1 MLLSSTSTPAE
12 MPRAGRSRMLT
23 VWWAHWPVVAAGIA
37 GEVAIDHPAIVIRAN
52 RVVACSPAAA
62 TSGVS
67 VGLRRRVAQQR
78 CPEAALLDHQPDRD
92 ARVFEA
98 VVGAVNELTPR
109 LEVVEPGWLC
119 VEARGPSRYF
129 GGDERLGAR
138 LVAVIGEVVGSG
150 DLTGL
155 GIGVADGRFAS
166 AVAARLAV
174 DAPARTMVIR
184 PGSSAA
190 FLASQPVAWLQETG
204 EVDADLVSLFA
215 RLGLSTLGS
224 VAELTGADVAD
235 RFGPPGALAHRLATG
250 NDDRPS
256 LATEPAQHRHA
267 ERVFDEPVEQLQPL
281 AFVGKQLADQLTA
294 ELALSGLV
302 CTRLVVTAESDH
314 GERSERVW
322 FRARGLS
329 AEAMVER
336 IRWQL
341 DGWIAKPGAL
351 SAGIVLLRLDADE
364 VRHDGGDQLR
374 LWGGVSAA
382 DERAVRTIARLT
394 GIAGEESVR
403 VPAWQGGRLPGDRYR
418 WVPAATTDL
427 TDPDD
432 TASRLRP
439 DTTNVGPWPGALPAP
454 SPAVVVGADGDDVP
468 AVVADE
474 HGHPVVVGGRGEL
487 SAQPATLTIDSGPPL
502 PIIRWAGPWPLDER
516 WWDTHRRRRVARFQV
531 VTADGAAHLVV
542 VERRQ
547 WRVLASYS

>member
-1 MLLSSTSTPAE
+1 
-12 MPRAGRSRMLT
+12 MLT

-37 GEVAIDHPAIVIRAN
+37 GEVAIDYPAIVVRAN
-52 RVVACSPAAA
+52 RVVACSPAATA
-62 TSGVS
+62 AGVTI
-67 VGLRRRVAQQR
+67 GLRRRVAQQR

-129 GGDERLGAR
+129 GGDERLSER
-138 LVAVIGEVVGSG
+138 LVAIIDDAVGGGG
-150 DLTGL
+150 DLAGL

-174 DAPARTMVIR
+174 DAPTRTMVIR

-224 VAELTGADVAD
+224 IAELTGADVAD
-235 RFGPPGALAHRLATG
+235 RFGPPGALAHRLASG
-250 NDDRPS
+250 DDERPS
-256 LATEPAQHRHA
+256 QATEPAQHRHA
-267 ERVFDEPVEQLQPL
+267 ERAFDDPVEQLQPL

-294 ELALSGLV
+294 ELTLSGMV

-322 FRARGLS
+322 FRGRGLS

-341 DGWIAKPGAL
+341 DGWMAKPGAL

-382 DERAVRTIARLT
+382 DERAVRTVARLT
-394 GIAGEESVR
+394 GLAGEESVR
-403 VPAWQGGRLPGDRYR
+403 VPAWRGGRLPGDRYR
-418 WVPAATTDL
+418 WVPATTTDL

-454 SPAVVVGADGDDVP
+454 SPAVVIDADGDGVA

-474 HGHPVVVGGRGEL
+474 HGRPVVVGGRGEL
-487 SAQPATLTIDSGPPL
+487 SGQPATLTIDNGPPQ
-502 PIIRWAGPWPLDER
+502 PIVRWAGPWPLDER
-516 WWDTHRRRRVARFQV
+516 WWDTSRHRRVARFQV
-531 VTADGAAHLVV
+531 VTADGSAHLVV

-547 WRVLASYS
+547 WRILASYA

>member
-1 MLLSSTSTPAE
+1 
-12 MPRAGRSRMLT
+12 MLT

-37 GEVAIDHPAIVIRAN
+37 GEVAIDHPAIVVRAN

-62 TSGVS
+62 AAGVS

-92 ARVFEA
+92 ARVFED
-98 VVGAVNELTPR
+98 VVVAVNELTPR

-119 VEARGPSRYF
+119 VEALGPSRYF
-129 GGDERLGAR
+129 GGDERLGER
-138 LVAVIGEVVGSG
+138 LVAVIGDAVGGG
-150 DLTGL
+150 DLAGL

-224 VAELTGADVAD
+224 IAELTGADVAD
-235 RFGPPGALAHRLATG
+235 RFGPSGALAHRLASG
-250 NDDRPS
+250 DDDRPS
-256 LATEPAQHRHA
+256 QATEPVQHRHA
-267 ERVFDEPVEQLQPL
+267 ERAFDEPVEQLQPL
-281 AFVGKQLADQLTA
+281 VFVGKQLADQLTA
-294 ELALSGLV
+294 ELTLSGLV

-322 FRARGLS
+322 FRGRGLS

-341 DGWIAKPGAL
+341 AGVRAVPGDHGWMAKPGAL

-364 VRHDGGDQLR
+364 MRHDGGDQLR

-394 GIAGEESVR
+394 GLAGEESVR
-403 VPAWQGGRLPGDRYR
+403 VPAWRGGRLPGDRYR
-418 WVPAATTDL
+418 WVPATTTDL

-439 DTTNVGPWPGALPAP
+439 DTTKIGPWPGALPAP
-454 SPAVVVGADGDDVP
+454 SPAVVIDADGDGVA

-474 HGHPVVVGGRGEL
+474 HGRPVVVGGRGEL
-487 SAQPATLTIDSGPPL
+487 SAQPATLTIDSGPPQ

-516 WWDTHRRRRVARFQV
+516 WWDTPRHRRVARFQL
-531 VTADGAAHLVV
+531 VTVDGAAHLVV

-547 WRVLASYS
+547 WRILASYS

>member
-1 MLLSSTSTPAE
+1 M
-12 MPRAGRSRMLT
+12 AGRSRMLT

-37 GEVAIDHPAIVIRAN
+37 GDVANHPAIVVRAN
-52 RVVACSPAAA
+52 RVVACSPAATA
-62 TSGVS
+62 AGVS

-78 CPEAALLDHQPDRD
+78 CPEAVLLDHQPDRD

-119 VEARGPSRYF
+119 IEARGPSRYF
-129 GGDERLGAR
+129 GGDERLGER
-138 LVAVIGEVVGSG
+138 LVSVIGDAVGGGGS
-150 DLTGL
+150 TGL

-174 DAPARTMVIR
+174 DTPARTMVIR
-184 PGSSAA
+184 PGTSST

-224 VAELTGADVAD
+224 VAGLSGADVAD
-235 RFGPPGALAHRLATG
+235 RFGPPGALAHRLASG
-250 NDDRPS
+250 DDDRPS
-256 LATEPAQHRHA
+256 QATEPAQHRHA
-267 ERVFDEPVEQLQPL
+267 ERVFDDPVEQLQPL

-294 ELALSGLV
+294 ELTLGGLV

-322 FRARGLS
+322 FRGRGLS

-341 DGWIAKPGAL
+341 DGWMAQPGAL
-351 SAGIVLLRLDADE
+351 SAGVVLLRLDADE

-374 LWGGVSAA
+374 LWGGLSAA
-382 DERAVRTIARLT
+382 DERAVRTVARLT
-394 GIAGEESVR
+394 GLAGEESVR
-403 VPAWQGGRLPGDRYR
+403 VPAWRGGRLPGDRYR
-418 WVPAATTDL
+418 WVPATTTDL

-439 DTTNVGPWPGALPAP
+439 RLVSADAGPWPGALPAP
-454 SPAVVVGADGDDVP
+454 SPAVVISADGDGVP
-468 AVVADE
+468 AAIADE
-474 HGHPVVVGGRGEL
+474 HGHPIVVGGRGEL
-487 SAQPATLTIDSGPPL
+487 SGQPATLAIDTGPPQ

-516 WWDTHRRRRVARFQV
+516 WWDSRRHRRVARFQV
-531 VTADGAAHLVV
+531 VTADGSAHLVV
-542 VERRQ
+542 VERQQ
-547 WRVLASYS
+547 WRILASYA